1 MTRPVIVWFRRDLR
15 LADHAALAAA
25 LADGRPVLP
34 VYIHAPHE
42 DGAWRPGAAS
52 DWWLH
57 HALAALD
64 ADLRARGSRLMVYA
78 GDSLAVLRELIGATG
93 ADAVHWSRC
102 YEPAVIARDAAVK
115 SALKADGNVATS
127 HNAALLSEPWTI
139 ATGTGGPYRVFT
151 PYWRALR
158 ARLVAEPPLP
168 APARVPLP
176 QGCAAPLPGE
186 RAIADLGLLP
196 RIRWDAA
203 FAQHW
208 QPGEAGAWAAFDAFV
223 DSTLGDYQA
232 KRDFPAIPGT
242 SRLGAHLHF
251 GAISPRQILW
261 ALTARGLVERGE
273 FFLRELGWREFGH
286 HLLYHYPHTTDAPLS
301 PRFANFPWA
310 EPDPELLA
318 AWQRGRTGIPIVDAG
333 MRELWTTGFMHN
345 RVRMIVASF
354 LTKNLRYHWL
364 HGARWFWDTLVDADL
379 ANNTQGWQWSA
390 GSGADAAP
398 YFRIF
403 NPVAQGERFDAD
415 GAYVQRWCP
424 ELAGVA
430 PKHLHAPWTASRPP
444 AGYPRPIV
452 DLRASRE
459 AALAAW
465 RDSAGGTGAA

>member
-1 MTRPVIVWFRRDLR
+1 MTRPAIVWFRRDLR
-15 LADHAALAAA
+15 LSDHAALTAA

-42 DGAWRPGAAS
+42 DGNWQPGAAS
-52 DWWLH
+52 NWWLH
-57 HALAALD
+57 HALTALD

-78 GDSLAVLRELIGATG
+78 GDSLGVLRELVGVSG

-102 YEPAVIARDAAVK
+102 YEPAAIARDAAVK
-115 SALKADGNVATS
+115 SAFKAIGITATS
-127 HNAALLSEPWTI
+127 HNAALWSEPWTLV
-139 ATGTGGPYRVFT
+139 TSTGGPYRVFT
-151 PYWRALR
+151 PFWRALR
-158 ARLVAEPPLP
+158 ARLIAKAPLP
-168 APARVPLP
+168 APKRVPLP
-176 QGCAAPLPGE
+176 ASCCAPLPGE
-186 RAIADLGLLP
+186 RTIAELGLLP
-196 RIRWDAA
+196 RIRWDRA
-203 FAQHW
+203 FADQW

-223 DSTLGDYQA
+223 ESTLADYQA
-232 KRDFPAIPGT
+232 KRDHPALAGT
-242 SRLGAHLHF
+242 SRLSAHLHF

-261 ALTARGLVERGE
+261 ALTSRGLAERGE
-273 FFLRELGWREFGH
+273 FYLRELGWREFSH
-286 HLLYHYPHTTDAPLS
+286 HLLYHYPHTTDEPLN
-301 PRFANFPWA
+301 PRFASFPWR
-310 EPDPELLA
+310 EPDPTLHA
-318 AWQRGRTGIPIVDAG
+318 AWQQGRTGIPIVDAG

-415 GAYVQRWCP
+415 GAYVRRFCP
-424 ELAGVA
+424 ELAGLA
-430 PKHLHAPWTASRPP
+430 PKHLHAPWTAPQPP
-444 AGYPRPIV
+444 NGYPRPIV

-465 RDSAGGTGAA
+465 RESAGYPNAG